1 MQEFIQ
7 LKNNGLEKMNKEQFT
22 KAIPDFD
29 EVIAK
34 APIDTDE
41 QVILKCVCL
50 ANRSMC
56 YIAKNEL
63 EKAFNDANSIID
75 IYKEKRPET
84 EADVANSDKLTTDPL
99 IQVLALA
106 YLRRGQIFECNG
118 KLLDAL
124 QEYSISSALKITD
137 ESQKGIK
144 HVLSTVGIPDLE
156 QTDAELKPFGV
167 ILLHLLNEI
176 ELVAA
181 LAQLMTY
188 LKEENLSQE
197 LVKKINE
204 TGAARVLIGAMQLYI
219 EREPIVVGCL
229 NSMRM
234 CAEKGIQ
241 DVFNGFMVVRAV
253 MNHWK
258 ENKNVIGDSLSLM
271 MLAPPQ
277 LFQYMARGD
286 FIPAVTA
293 AFELEISEAEI
304 DAAFFL
310 LYSLSRTESQYTQ
323 IASEGILD
331 IIFDKRTDAS
341 FMLLSKLLMLHD
353 VCERSKEEHVI
364 EWALQKLEQQ
374 EAIDE
379 DKEKEEGKSDK
390 DNTKDTKND
399 NAKDDTKEV
408 NDSEVIKST
417 SLVTAALLTIA
428 NMLSYSDSLADDEMY
443 QKMFPIIWKAIMAN
457 TKDKAIV
464 SNGYA
469 TLALSAAHATKQV
482 TELKAIRASSAIL
495 AIHTNEIIVAQNIVT
510 FIFNCADNGLLK
522 EVLEVKAALPTV
534 MKVLTTFPHSQSI
547 VERAVGLA
555 VLCDHPNKVKLLE
568 AGLLEFPNDEFL
580 ARFVSIIKDEK
591 PQSSDK

>member
-7 LKNNGLEKMNKEQFT
+7 LKNNGLEKMSKDQFT
-22 KAIPDFD
+22 KAITDFD

-34 APIDTDE
+34 APIDTDD
-41 QVILKCVCL
+41 QIILKCVCL

-56 YIAKNEL
+56 YIAKSDL
-63 EKAFNDANSIID
+63 EKAFNDANAIID

-84 EADVANSDKLTTDPL
+84 EADVATSDKLTTDPL

-106 YLRRGQIFECNG
+106 YLRRGQVFECTG

-137 ESQKGIK
+137 ESQKAIK
-144 HVLSTVGIPDLE
+144 HVLSSVGIPEIE
-156 QTDAELKPFGV
+156 QTDNDLRPFGV
-167 ILLHLLNEI
+167 LLLHFLNEI

-188 LKEENLSQE
+188 LKEENISQE
-197 LVKKINE
+197 LIKKIND

-229 NSMRM
+229 TAMRM

-253 MNHWK
+253 MDHWK
-258 ENKNVIGDSLSLM
+258 QNKNIIGDSLSLM

-277 LFQYMARGD
+277 LFQHMARAD
-286 FIPAVTA
+286 FIPAVTSA
-293 AFELEISEAEI
+293 LELELREDEI

-310 LYSLSRTESQYTQ
+310 LYSLSRSEAQYTQ
-323 IASEGILD
+323 IVAEGILD
-331 IIFDKRTDAS
+331 TIFDKKSDAA
-341 FMLLSKLLMLHD
+341 FMLLSKLLILRD
-353 VCERSKEEHVI
+353 VCERSKEENI
-364 EWALQKLEQQ
+364 IDWAMQKLEQQ
-374 EAIDE
+374 NALSNNS
-379 DKEKEEGKSDK
+379 KEEEK
-390 DNTKDTKND
+390 DNKDNKNDKND
-399 NAKDDTKEV
+399 NSNEKGAPVE
-408 NDSEVIKST
+408 EGIKST
-417 SLVTAALLTIA
+417 SLITASLLAIA
-428 NMLSYSDSLADDEMY
+428 NMLSYSDTLIDDDKY
-443 QKMFPIIWKAIMAN
+443 QKLFPIIWKVVMSN
-457 TKDKAIV
+457 NKDKIIV

-469 TLALSAAHATKQV
+469 TLALCAAHSTKQI

-495 AIHTNEIIVAQNIVT
+495 AIHTNDMVVAQNIVA
-510 FIFNCADNGLLK
+510 FMFNCADNGLLN
-522 EVLEVKAALPTV
+522 EVLEVKPALPTV

-555 VLCDHPNKVKLLE
+555 ILCDHPNKVKLLE
-568 AGLLEFPNDEFL
+568 AGLLEFPKDEFL
-580 ARFVSIIKDEK
+580 SRFVSIL
-591 PQSSDK
+591 PNQQSSDK